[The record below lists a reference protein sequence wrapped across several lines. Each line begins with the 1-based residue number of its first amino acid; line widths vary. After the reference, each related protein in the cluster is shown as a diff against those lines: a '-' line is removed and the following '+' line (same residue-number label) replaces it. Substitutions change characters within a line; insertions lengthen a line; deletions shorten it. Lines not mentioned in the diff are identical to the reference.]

1 MKSLLFSDW
10 VTKRFKFDRSN
21 VASLSGPKLPTGKMA
36 AVVLQNEVNEQ
47 VADVANAD
55 ISAEEKHAD
64 EKAVAEDIKEEGL
77 FQQ

>member
-1 MKSLLFSDW
+1 
-10 VTKRFKFDRSN
+10 
-21 VASLSGPKLPTGKMA
+21 MA
-36 AVVLQNEVNEQ
+36 AVVFQSEVTEQ

-64 EKAVAEDIKEEGL
+64 EKPVVEDIKEEGS

>member
-1 MKSLLFSDW
+1 MG
-10 VTKRFKFDRSN
+10 RSN
-21 VASLSGPKLPTGKMA
+21 VPSLSGPKLLTGKMA
-36 AVVLQNEVNEQ
+36 AVVLQSEVTEQ

-64 EKAVAEDIKEEGL
+64 EKPVVEDIKEEGS

>member
-1 MKSLLFSDW
+1 
-10 VTKRFKFDRSN
+10 
-21 VASLSGPKLPTGKMA
+21 MA
-36 AVVLQNEVNEQ
+36 AVVFQSEVSEQ

-64 EKAVAEDIKEEGL
+64 EKAVVEDIKEEGS